1 MGTLSFN
8 TEKLTA
14 MANELGTEANTF
26 QTEVIPKAH
35 KLNIPTNAFP
45 LFGIGFAHS
54 YQQLQQ
60 AAEQATR
67 ALGRTVESMGGALG
81 TVAKYYQQMEEQ
93 QGQDFDTGAKIT
105 AKIEKRHG

>member
-1 MGTLSFN
+1 MADLSFN
-8 TEKLTA
+8 TEKLTE
-14 MANELGTEANTF
+14 MANELGKEAKDYQTEA
-26 QTEVIPKAH
+26 IPKVH
-35 KLNIPTNAFP
+35 KLGIPVNAFP

-60 AAEQATR
+60 AAEDATR
-67 ALGRTVESMGGALG
+67 AMGKTVESMAEALG
-81 TVAKYYQQMEEQ
+81 TVATYYQQMEEQ